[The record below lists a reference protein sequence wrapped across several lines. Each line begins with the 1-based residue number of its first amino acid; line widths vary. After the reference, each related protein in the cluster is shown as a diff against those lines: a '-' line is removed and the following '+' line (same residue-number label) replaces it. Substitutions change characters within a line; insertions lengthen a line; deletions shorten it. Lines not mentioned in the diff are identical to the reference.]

1 MGKGRV
7 LQHPWGCL
15 VDGLSGGAAWLG
27 MTRAAAV
34 AVPCLWSTPHQCAL
48 QRLQAALQHMRAR
61 SLAPLVQP
69 LAQIRGK
76 RHALTLRCSQAE
88 AAVAYDLAGC
98 WAHKEKGN
106 DALRCSSYNFPLA
119 FYPPTLLSQ
128 LLSGALGGWEGV
140 KAFVARLAG
149 AGALR
154 QLVPFGERAWPTG
167 RGRGWLQ
174 GAVLIYHG
182 CCSIWKGCSLFECCL
197 CYQPA
202 QPAGRTCPPCLCRRR
217 AEGAG
222 QRFRIADAEA
232 WRPQPDCEVCFNV
245 RGVHFFRG
253 ARWAEC
259 REDSREA
266 RMRIVFI
273 GQGGWAG
280 RPGTGMEGAAQ
291 LLSQPPCMQGYHR
304 LGKVRRRGG
313 GRCCPTQSPGPPSFP
328 PLLVCSWVC
337 VPMDDVQ
344 SFGSS
349 GRFLQL
355 TYASGPVGR
364 WGAAG
369 RALGPTNRPMGVVPR
384 SGLPWAR
391 SAESF
396 LCWQAASAVDI
407 NPGLPP

>member
-15 VDGLSGGAAWLG
+15 VDGLSGGAARLG
-27 MTRAAAV
+27 SILAAAV
-34 AVPCLWSTPHQCAL
+34 AVPPWSLPHQCFSVTPGSTASS
-48 QRLQAALQHMRAR
+48 AHMLTGSPAH
-61 SLAPLVQP
+61 P

-154 QLVPFGERAWPTG
+154 QLVPFGERAWSTR
-167 RGRGWLQ
+167 RGRGWLE
-174 GAVLIYHG
+174 GAGQTENHG
-182 CCSIWKGCSLFECCL
+182 YCSKWRDWSLVGCCL
-197 CYQPA
+197 CGRPA
-202 QPAGRTCPPCLCRRR
+202 QPAGCTCPPCLCRRD

-222 QRFRIADAEA
+222 RRFRIADAEA

-259 REDSREA
+259 REASREA
-266 RMRIVFI
+266 RMSIVFI

-304 LGKVRRRGG
+304 LGKVRRCGG

-328 PLLVCSWVC
+328 PFPVCSWVC

-369 RALGPTNRPMGVVPR
+369 RVLGPTNRPMGVVPR
-384 SGLPWAR
+384 SGLPRAR

-396 LCWQAASAVDI
+396 LCWQAASAVDVT
-407 NPGLPP
+407 PGLPP